1 MAYLVER
8 DVVEE
13 QRKVVDCDGSGSARA
28 AVSRSTSGR
37 AASPVAGGRRR
48 TAEAGDLRD
57 PHELSA
63 VSIGATGGVRRA
75 RTLRMMSF
83 QSALTVV
90 MLNLAGGGRLA
101 QHRPTGSSSSTLEA
115 RTRRTYFGIT
125 KRPNRCDTASRST
138 AIDSWAKRKKMGIA
152 DLTSTCARNGQGKEG
167 DEKARQ
173 PAMRGSPACE
183 QLSPGRTNLL
193 AVTICRSARAELDVS
208 LRSGTTAEPQGGRQL
223 EGRAASS
230 TRPGRPASISSSR
243 WDVRR
248 CRRGGRTTR

>member
-1 MAYLVER
+1 MTIVAYLVER

-90 MLNLAGGGRLA
+90 MLNLAGGGA
-101 QHRPTGSSSSTLEA
+101 SSSAPTDRQQQLDPRSSDPQDVLWDHEEA
-115 RTRRTYFGIT
+115 EQVRHGEQKYGDRQLGKEEEDGHRRLDEHLRAERPGGGRGRESPSAGDARVACLRAAQPGTHVFVGGDHLQERTRR
-125 KRPNRCDTASRST
+125 
-138 AIDSWAKRKKMGIA
+138 
-152 DLTSTCARNGQGKEG
+152 AR
-167 DEKARQ
+167 RQ
-173 PAMRGSPACE
+173 
-183 QLSPGRTNLL
+183 L
-193 AVTICRSARAELDVS
+193 AVRDD
-208 LRSGTTAEPQGGRQL
+208 
-223 EGRAASS
+223 GRAA
-230 TRPGRPASISSSR
+230 RRPAA
-243 WDVRR
+243 
-248 CRRGGRTTR
+248 GRTGGLEHAPWPPGLH